1 MNKIGLFFGTDT
13 GNTETVAE
21 SMVESLKELT
31 GQDIVTA
38 GVGGALFSGVLTTMA
53 ITRKNVLKRIQET
66 PK

>member
-1 MNKIGLFFGTDT
+1 MLIGLELPPF
-13 GNTETVAE
+13 
-21 SMVESLKELT
+21 LKPRTPIKNFHLT

-53 ITRKNVLKRIQET
+53 MTGKNVLKRIQET